1 MESRRKGAGV
11 GHSVETGGFDGVGGG
26 DKGKAR
32 VTVVCLRGAGSS
44 ETEEHAVLRPVNC
57 DGVATG
63 GGLVGGWKGER
74 DWLGRA

>member
-11 GHSVETGGFDGVGGG
+11 GHSVETGGFDGVRGG

-63 GGLVGGWKGER
+63 GVG
-74 DWLGRA
+74 